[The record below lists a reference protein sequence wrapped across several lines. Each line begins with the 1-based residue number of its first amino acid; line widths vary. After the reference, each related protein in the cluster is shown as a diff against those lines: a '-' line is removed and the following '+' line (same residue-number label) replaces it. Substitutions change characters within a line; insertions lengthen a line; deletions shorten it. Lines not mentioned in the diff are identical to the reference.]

1 MSVLSG
7 LNFKIVSTEA
17 IEQPWL
23 RQLLADWQLIADM
36 AFADLV
42 LWVPSRGKLQAHAHA
57 RPSTAPT
64 LFYRDITASSPR
76 YDWLEIIEAAWST
89 GTAQV
94 APETTLVEG
103 SNSRIAA
110 YPVMAPGSEEP
121 LAVISRHTNL
131 SQPRYTNRL
140 QLNFN
145 ECATQLLE
153 MVAAG
158 SFPIPEAG
166 TAAKRGAPRANDGFV
181 RLDQAGRIVFASP
194 NALSIFN
201 RAGIEGELEGRLLAE
216 SVTSTQS
223 SLVQI
228 DEGLPLVLTGKA
240 AWRTDI
246 EFANYT
252 IAARSIPLLRQGDRI
267 GAIVLCRDVT
277 ELRSRE
283 RELLTKDVTIRE
295 IHHRVKNN
303 LQTVASLLRIQSRQT
318 NSEEVKESLSQA
330 QRRVSAIAV
339 VHDVLS
345 EGIDQE
351 VSFDQIFKRILLL
364 IPDIAGYHTTV
375 KTEFKGSFGDM
386 QAARSTPLALVLTEV
401 VANAVE
407 HGLSDRSGTI
417 SVFAE
422 RDKSHLFIEVQDDG
436 VGLPE
441 GKIGSGLGTQI
452 IRTLVESEL
461 RGKIN
466 WTSPIRGGTK
476 VTIEIPI

>member
-1 MSVLSG
+1 
-7 LNFKIVSTEA
+7 
-17 IEQPWL
+17 
-23 RQLLADWQLIADM
+23 M

-42 LWVPSRGKLQAHAHA
+42 MWVPKESKLQAIAHA

-64 LFYRDITASSPR
+64 LFYRDITATSPR
-76 YDWLEIIEAAWST
+76 YDWNEVIEAAWVT
-89 GTAQV
+89 GQAQIP
-94 APETTLVEG
+94 AETTQVG
-103 SNSRIAA
+103 GANSRISA
-110 YPVMAPGSEEP
+110 YPVFSPGAERP
-121 LAVISRHTNL
+121 MAVISRHTNL
-131 SQPRYTNRL
+131 SEPRYTNRL

-145 ECATQLLE
+145 ECSTQILE
-153 MVAAG
+153 MVSAG

-166 TAAKRGAPRANDGFV
+166 TAAKRGAPRANDGFL
-181 RLDQAGRIVFASP
+181 RLDQSGRILFASS

-223 SLVQI
+223 SLLQI

-246 EFANYT
+246 EFANFT
-252 IAARSIPLLRQGDRI
+252 IAARSIPLLSGTGRV

-277 ELRSRE
+277 ELRARE
-283 RELLTKDVTIRE
+283 RELITKDVTIRE
-295 IHHRVKNN
+295 IHHRVRNN
-303 LQTVASLLRIQSRQT
+303 LQTVASLLRIQSRQAG
-318 NSEEVKESLSQA
+318 SEEVKESLSQA
-330 QRRVSAIAV
+330 MRRVSAIAV

-345 EGIDQE
+345 EGIDQT

-364 IPDIAGYHTTV
+364 IPEIAGYHTTV
-375 KTEFKGSFGDM
+375 KTEFSGSFGDL
-386 QAARSTPLALVLTEV
+386 AAERSTPLALVLTEV

-422 RDKSHLFIEVQDDG
+422 RDKTHLHIEVTDDG
-436 VGLPE
+436 VGLAE
-441 GKIGSGLGTQI
+441 GKVGTGLGTQI

-461 RGKIN
+461 RGKIS
-466 WTSPIRGGTK
+466 WTAPIRGGTK
-476 VTIEIPI
+476 VAIEIPA